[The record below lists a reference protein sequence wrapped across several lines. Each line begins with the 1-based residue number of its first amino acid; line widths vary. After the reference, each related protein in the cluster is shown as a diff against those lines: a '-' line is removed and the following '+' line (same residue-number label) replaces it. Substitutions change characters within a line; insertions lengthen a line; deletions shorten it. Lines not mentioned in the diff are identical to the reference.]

1 MSTNFWKP
9 SAEQCRTI
17 LLLEALGLIHDLGKL
32 SDAFLLRQD
41 PSPDPKYKN
50 YTYDLLANPRQI
62 SIYKNF
68 ISSGNKISKQVQ
80 EWLNNATNTRC
91 AFHERPDLTAILD
104 RICFTDWTNTTY
116 TFAELSPLLTKPRLA
131 NDNSPDDWKCSLGKG
146 MHPGLLIG
154 MLHGVAHVE
163 KDRGKKENKQPYFKV
178 FSASPFGKEERIS
191 IGATSDALRAL
202 PLNKI
207 EQITTKQRR
216 AWLKEMRTWM
226 RKGLADNRRPHNEI
240 SLWDWG
246 YMVAT
251 MTKAAAAYI
260 YKKGWPESFKDL
272 PFPFSTLRISL
283 NRLEIYTRSD
293 KISDLLG
300 VRKTLDDAFEKVQI
314 LLEETCAL
322 GNCIYHDETG
332 AYYLL
337 TALYDDAEKDAL
349 RQEIQA
355 LFPPDLQPRVCW
367 GEKIEAGMLDKN
379 KTLASGLVV
388 EPRKSALR
396 EPPVCARNNLY
407 LFKDEWGL
415 GRPENA
421 EICTV
426 CGVRPVGFPRE
437 GSLPEVEQGLAP
449 WATQR
454 KAEQRNICRICLERR
469 GRRAQDWVRS
479 DLQGTI
485 WTNEV
490 ADENGRLA
498 LFIGKLGLEGWLDG
512 SLLDT
517 IQDADTTK
525 YPSPARLYRI
535 AETARGFWEDI
546 RGKLIPNIVGKY
558 PCRLALY
565 PDSPLNLDDFHAYE
579 LEVDGVSL
587 SVVWDEAN
595 RRFLTA
601 ENLNYFHK
609 RWKEKNRTVDQLS
622 ERLKQGVFN
631 ILESSEY
638 GRPGQVLLKTRISQV
653 TFLGGYY
660 PLIPIL
666 VEPSICMAL
675 VPANNA
681 LALAKAVKSK
691 YEEEMGRVRDRLPL
705 YIGLVFCRRRTPIRA
720 LLEAGRSML
729 EMAGT
734 LNMDTGDGWEAW
746 ELLQINSPV
755 PCICELNFGNGIVWN
770 MPVLAGDCK
779 TKDIWY
785 PNMYMG
791 DTWQAKQVKHILE
804 FPCPAK
810 VWVRPSRFD
819 FEYLDTNVRRFDI
832 HYDEKGRRSRR
843 TRPFYLEDLDRFEKL
858 WAYMRYL
865 AKAQRQQVVRMIEAT
880 RESWY
885 GQTWNLESIEKD
897 EVFKQFVEDTLA
909 GAAWP
914 INQLW
919 KDIPQEWQE
928 KLIQAGVKGE
938 LADLIELYM
947 EILKE

>member
-1 MSTNFWKP
+1 MSNNFWQP
-9 SAEQCRTI
+9 SAEQRRTI

-32 SDAFLLRQD
+32 SDTFLLSQE

-50 YTYDLLANPRQI
+50 YSYDLLADPRQI
-62 SIYKNF
+62 SIYKDF
-68 ISSGNKISKQVQ
+68 TGSGNKVSELVQ

-91 AFHERPDLTAILD
+91 AFNERSDLTAILE
-104 RICFTDWTNTTY
+104 RINFTDWTNTTY
-116 TFAELSPLLTKPRLA
+116 TFAELSPLLAKPGLA
-131 NDNSPDDWKCSLGKG
+131 NAISPDNWKHALGKG

-154 MLHGVAHVE
+154 ALHGVAHVE
-163 KDRGKKENKQPYFKV
+163 KDRGEKKDKQPYFAV
-178 FSASPFGKEERIS
+178 FSASPFGKEERIDM
-191 IGATSDALRAL
+191 GVTSEALKAL
-202 PLNKI
+202 PLDRI
-207 EQITTKQRR
+207 EQITTEQRR

-226 RKGLADNRRPHNEI
+226 RRGLADNRRPHNEV

-246 YMVAT
+246 FVVAS

-260 YKKGWPESFKDL
+260 YKNGWPINLKCL
-272 PFPFSTLRISL
+272 PFCALRISL
-283 NRLEIYTRSD
+283 NRLEIYIRSD

-300 VRKTLDDAFEKVQI
+300 VRKILDDAFEQVRI
-314 LLEETCAL
+314 LLEETYAL

-337 TALYDDAEKDAL
+337 SKLYDDAEKDAL
-349 RQEIQA
+349 REEVQA
-355 LFPPDLQPRVCW
+355 LFPPDLRPRVYW
-367 GEKIEAGMLDKN
+367 GKEIKAGKLDED
-379 KTLASGLVV
+379 KTLARELVV

-421 EICTV
+421 ETCTV

-437 GSLPEVEQGLAP
+437 GFLPEVEQNLAP

-454 KAEQRNICRICLERR
+454 KAEQRNICRVCLERR
-469 GRRAQDWVRS
+469 GRRAQSWLKS

-490 ADENGRLA
+490 ADDNGRLA

-512 SLLDT
+512 LLLDT
-517 IQDADTTK
+517 VQDVRTIK
-525 YPSPARLYRI
+525 HPSPARLYRI
-535 AETARGFWEDI
+535 AETARGFWE
-546 RGKLIPNIVGKY
+546 GVSTKLMLYIIGQHPY
-558 PCRLALY
+558 RLALY
-565 PDSPLNLDDFHAYE
+565 PDSPLDLDDFHTYE

-609 RWKEKNRTVDQLS
+609 RWKEKNKTVDQLS

-638 GRPGQVLLKTRISQV
+638 GRPGQVLLKTRINQV
-653 TFLGGYY
+653 TSLGGYC
-660 PLIPIL
+660 PVIPIL
-666 VEPSICMAL
+666 AEPSIFMAL
-675 VPANNA
+675 IPANNA

-746 ELLQINSPV
+746 ELLQKNSPV
-755 PCICELNFGNGIVWN
+755 PSIYELNFDNEIVWN
-770 MPVLAGDCK
+770 MPVLVGGCK
-779 TKDIWY
+779 TEDKWY
-785 PNMYMG
+785 PKMYEG
-791 DTWQAKQVKHILE
+791 DTWEEKQVKHVSELS
-804 FPCPAK
+804 CPAK

-858 WAYMRYL
+858 WAYMRCL

-880 RESWY
+880 REAWY
-885 GQTWNLESIEKD
+885 GQTWDLESIKKD

-909 GAAWP
+909 GATWP

-919 KDIPQEWQE
+919 KDIPQEWQK

-938 LADLIELYM
+938 LADLNELYT